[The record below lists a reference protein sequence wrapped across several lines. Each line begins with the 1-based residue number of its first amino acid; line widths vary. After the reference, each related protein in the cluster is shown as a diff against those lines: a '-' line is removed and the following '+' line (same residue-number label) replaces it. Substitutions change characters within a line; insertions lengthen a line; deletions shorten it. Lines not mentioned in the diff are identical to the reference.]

1 MKIKNIEQ
9 AAERIKSAV
18 LEGEQI
24 IIFADSDMDGVSSAV
39 ILKET
44 IDNLI
49 SSLNHQ
55 DKEKYPLVPA
65 FFPDRKNEGYG
76 LNEKALEFI
85 KNKFNPQTKEKAGLL
100 ITLDCGI
107 TNFEEVKELE

>member
-44 IDNLI
+44 FDNRI
-49 SSLNHQ
+49 AS
-55 DKEKYPLVPA
+55 
-65 FFPDRKNEGYG
+65 
-76 LNEKALEFI
+76 
-85 KNKFNPQTKEKAGLL
+85 
-100 ITLDCGI
+100 
-107 TNFEEVKELE
+107 